1 MTRVIDRPGVYDKVP
16 AEQYHA
22 DRFLENHVTLSA
34 SLMKILLSKT
44 PRHAWLAHPRLN
56 KDYLMESAAKFDV
69 GSAAHAL
76 LLEGHD
82 AVVVIDADSF
92 RSKEAREARDAAY
105 AAGKIPLLTAQAAD
119 VVAMQIAALA
129 QLKSHQEAFDA
140 FAEGKPEQTLIWQ
153 EEGGIW
159 CRARLD
165 WLDLGLIWDYKTTT
179 SAHPDDWQRRLFG
192 LGGDVQEAWYRR
204 GVKALGL
211 SDDPQFRFIVQEA
224 SAPYALSVIG
234 LTPAAQALGEMKAWH
249 ALETWR
255 WCLKHDCWPGY
266 PNQTCYIEPPAWE
279 MGKAEEMRARD
290 DVAREGG
297 KPLIETFIDWQAPLE
312 RGAAE

>member
-1 MTRVIDRPGVYDKVP
+1 MTISAPGVYDNVP

-22 DRFLENHVTLSA
+22 DRLLDNHMTVSA
-34 SLMKILLSKT
+34 SLLKILLKKT

-56 KDYLMESAAKFDV
+56 KDYLMETAAKFDI

-76 LLEGHD
+76 LLEGQD
-82 AVVVIDADSF
+82 AVVVIGADSF
-92 RSKEAREARDAAY
+92 RTKDAKEARDAAY
-105 AAGKIPLLTAQAAD
+105 EAGKIPLLTAQAAD

-129 QLKSHQEAFDA
+129 QLKNHEEAFDA

-165 WLDLGLIWDYKTTT
+165 WLKERTGAIWDYKTTT
-179 SAHPDDWQRRLFG
+179 SAQPDDWQRRLFD
-192 LGGDVQEAWYRR
+192 LGGDLQEAWYRR

-211 SDDPQFRFIVQEA
+211 SNDPQFRFIVQEVE
-224 SAPYALSVIG
+224 APYALSVIG
-234 LTPAAQALGEMKAWH
+234 LTPAAQALGEMKVWR
-249 ALETWR
+249 ALEIWR
-255 WCLKHDCWPGY
+255 WCRANDRWPGY

-279 MGKAEEMRARD
+279 MAKGEEMKVRAEM
-290 DVAREGG
+290 A
-297 KPLIETFIDWQAPLE
+297 PLDALTDWQAPLTTE
-312 RGAAE
+312 AAE